1 MLRKASRQ
9 TKKQLEAAQLQ
20 QEPAPPPPP
29 PPLVTQPQQ
38 HQQQQIQ
45 QIQLP
50 TLQPAP
56 AQLLPTTTAQQ
67 ILLPNGQFITTQIV
81 APPLAQIISTGPQ
94 TTTTNAT
101 ATATAQAQFLPQLLQ
116 APNGQTLQIVQQPN
130 GTQTLQLVQL
140 VPQRSLAQVN
150 TATSTADMCTTT
162 NTGTSLADADV
173 QLLDDA
179 EMDDEELDEVY
190 EQLDGKGHT
199 FETIVLDEEQQ
210 QDFLKEQHHHN
221 QVLIDEDLAQEE
233 EQERKQDNEE
243 YFDEQLLQQD
253 DCVVKHEDDDTDN
266 FIIEEIQ
273 LDEEDMLDDGDA
285 EVDGDVDGMTPV
297 DDCEYITDEQDH
309 TGLAGVDDVD
319 DELHY
324 AIMEQPDGDVSAS
337 DIEQAFIDVDGQQH
351 QQLQEQQQHSIE
363 LHSISLE
370 NAVVEFSQDAL
381 VPPTLHVE
389 SAPSPTPSAAKR
401 ARRGNQQQ
409 HQQQSNQLVE
419 QPCNHQHSPPTISS
433 KLAAANSRQLV
444 QTASVIAAAGAD
456 DNYEIDANLVTEFI
470 KQHTSPLGSGRYIC
484 HLCSTEFRQFKGLQ
498 NHMHSHT
505 NWIRANCKKQP
516 QCEICLKSFKGP
528 GMLRMHMKT
537 HDAETNTPLCNICNR
552 TFKSKAILYR
562 HRQTHQQRAYC
573 CGIANCRK
581 NFSNAANLRW
591 HVERKHPECVEPFYK
606 CGECSTMYDNID
618 YLQQHVEN
626 TDHANIGISNDQLT
640 LNSSSGEF
648 SGAVSIVSNGTDM
661 SNIIAA
667 TPNALAGAGGAPGDT
682 HAVVVGSSG
691 EMYFVTQA

>member
-1 MLRKASRQ
+1 MKPLLRKGTSRQ
-9 TKKQLEAAQLQ
+9 PKKQQDVVQLLP
-20 QEPAPPPPP
+20 EPAPPPPP
-29 PPLVTQPQQ
+29 PQLVTQQ
-38 HQQQQIQ
+38 QQQQIQ

-56 AQLLPTTTAQQ
+56 AQLMPTTTAQQ

-81 APPLAQIISTGPQ
+81 TPQLAQIIGAQ

-101 ATATAQAQFLPQLLQ
+101 ASAQAQFLPQLLQ

-140 VPQRSLAQVN
+140 VPQRSMAPAI
-150 TATSTADMCTTT
+150 TTTTTTDMCTTSS
-162 NTGTSLADADV
+162 GASLTDADV

-179 EMDDEELDEVY
+179 EMDDEELEEVY
-190 EQLDGKGHT
+190 EQLDGKDHT
-199 FETIVLDEEQQ
+199 FETIVLDDDQQ
-210 QDFLKEQHHHN
+210 QDFLKEQQH
-221 QVLIDEDLAQEE
+221 QVLLDEELTHSDTQ
-233 EQERKQDNEE
+233 EQETDE
-243 YFDEQLLQQD
+243 YFDEQLLHHED
-253 DCVVKHEDDDTDN
+253 GVKHEDDDDDN

-273 LDEEDMLDDGDA
+273 LDEDMLDDG
-285 EVDGDVDGMTPV
+285 EGDVDGDAMTHV
-297 DDCEYITDEQDH
+297 DDCEYITDDQDH
-309 TGLAGVDDVD
+309 GLGGDVD

-324 AIMEQPDGDVSAS
+324 AIMEPTDGDVSAS
-337 DIEQAFIDVDGQQH
+337 DIDQAFIDVEAQQQQELQEQH
-351 QQLQEQQQHSIE
+351 QQQQQQSVDI
-363 LHSISLE
+363 HSISLE
-370 NAVVEFSQDAL
+370 NAVVEFGQDTL
-381 VPPTLHVE
+381 VAPTLHV
-389 SAPSPTPSAAKR
+389 SNTPSPTPSSAKR
-401 ARRGNQQQ
+401 ARRGNAQT
-409 HQQQSNQLVE
+409 HSNQLVE
-419 QPCNHQHSPPTISS
+419 TPCNHQHSPPTISS
-433 KLAAANSRQLV
+433 KLAASNSRQLV

-470 KQHTSPLGSGRYIC
+470 RQHTSPLGSGRYIC

-537 HDAETNTPLCNICNR
+537 HDAETSTPLCNICNR

-573 CGIANCRK
+573 CGVSNCRK

-591 HVERKHPECVEPFYK
+591 HVERKHPECVDPLYK
-606 CGECSTMYDNID
+606 CGECSTLYDNID
-618 YLQQHVEN
+618 NLQQHVEN
-626 TDHANIGISNDQLT
+626 TDHASSNGSETQT
-640 LNSSSGEF
+640 IVTSSNAAF

-661 SNIIAA
+661 SSMIAA
-667 TPNALAGAGGAPGDT
+667 APNALSGTAGPGDT